1 MFDNKVEVS
10 ITTPL
15 TTASFKK
22 SPEIVLFSKNT
33 LKSVSVR
40 VNGRQYSSEAVGNNK
55 HKIVFPDI
63 KRAGKYMADVF
74 EGDNLIGQVVFEVQ
88 SESGKA
94 KDSDWF

>member
-1 MFDNKVEVS
+1 M
-10 ITTPL
+10 

-22 SPEIVLFSKNT
+22 NAEIVLFSKNA

-40 VNGRQYSSEAVGNNK
+40 VNGKQYLSDSIGNNK
-55 HKIVFPDI
+55 HKIGFHDI
-63 KRAGKYMADVF
+63 KRAGKYIADVF
-74 EGDNLIGQVVFEVQ
+74 EGDNLIGQVAFEVQ